1 MPGFKPAR
9 AKVKPVG
16 SKPTADDK
24 SPDTGGNGVENPDF
38 TPEEIRAAEAVWDEI
53 GRRELASG
61 KNK

>member
-9 AKVKPVG
+9 AKTVE
-16 SKPTADDK
+16 SKSAGKDK
-24 SPDTGGNGVENPDF
+24 SSDTGGNGVENPDF